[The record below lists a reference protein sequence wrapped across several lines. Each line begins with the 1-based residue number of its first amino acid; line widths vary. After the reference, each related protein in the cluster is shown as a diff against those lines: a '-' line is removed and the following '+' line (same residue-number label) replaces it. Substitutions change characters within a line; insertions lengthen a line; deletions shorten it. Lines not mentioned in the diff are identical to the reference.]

1 MTFSVSKRTSGQA
14 DTLIVVRSYY
24 VYVIELVGLPKLSVY
39 IGQSALTPEK
49 RFLKHMNGKKQA
61 GSKYV
66 RKYGSRLVPHLY
78 EHENPLETRGE
89 ARDAEQRIR
98 RALERR
104 GITVYGACTIGRDRG
119 CRL

>member
-1 MTFSVSKRTSGQA
+1 MPDRE
-14 DTLIVVRSYY
+14 YY
-24 VYVIELVGLPKLSVY
+24 VYVIELVGLPTMSVY

-49 RFLKHMNGKKQA
+49 RFLKHTNGGKRE
-61 GSKYV
+61 GSKHV
-66 RKYGSRLVPHLY
+66 RKYGSRLLPHLY
-78 EHENPLETRGE
+78 EHENPIATRGE

-104 GITVYGACTIGRDRG
+104 GIKVYGACTIGRDRG